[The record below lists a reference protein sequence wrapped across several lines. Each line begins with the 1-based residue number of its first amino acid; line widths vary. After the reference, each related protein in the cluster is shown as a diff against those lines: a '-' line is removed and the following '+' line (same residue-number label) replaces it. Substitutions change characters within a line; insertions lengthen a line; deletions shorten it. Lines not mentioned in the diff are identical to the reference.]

1 VRNPKSWQHG
11 QQVRKDHEPLG
22 GHMFRT
28 QVDETAAAAYNA
40 EAARQL
46 AEQTRL
52 VFWEELAIMRELA
65 DELAW

>member
-1 VRNPKSWQHG
+1 
-11 QQVRKDHEPLG
+11 
-22 GHMFRT
+22 MFRT
-28 QVDETAAAAYNA
+28 QVDETAAEAYNA